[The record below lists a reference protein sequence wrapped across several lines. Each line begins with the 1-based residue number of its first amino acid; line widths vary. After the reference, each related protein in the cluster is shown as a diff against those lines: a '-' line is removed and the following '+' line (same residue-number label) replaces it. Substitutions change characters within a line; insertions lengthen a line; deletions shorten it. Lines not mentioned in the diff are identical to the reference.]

1 MTRLGPVAVLVGL
14 LSAGCSDGGRAQA
27 AKSPPPA
34 PVPVGVAVAQQ
45 KAVPLQVTAVG
56 NVQAYTTVGVKSQ
69 VAGQIQSVHF
79 KEGDEVKRGDLL
91 FTIDPRP
98 LEAAVRQA
106 EANVAKDRA
115 QLRQAEANVAKD
127 RAQLRQAEAAR
138 GQRQSEIVQAQAN
151 LDRDIAQLD
160 NAKVQEQR
168 YRELVRKELVAREQY
183 DQIRTAMTALEATV
197 QADRAAVQNARA
209 ATQAAEAMVDNAV
222 AAISAN
228 EAMVDNA
235 RAVISAGEA
244 MVETARLQLA
254 YTTIRAPMDGRTGNL
269 LVQAGNVV
277 KTGEE
282 NPLVVIAQIRPIY
295 VSFTVPEQHL
305 SAIKTYRAKG
315 TVAVEAMLDGGRK
328 GVAGNVTFV
337 NNTVDPTT
345 GTIQLKATFPNT
357 DSALWP
363 GQFVEVGMTLTTE
376 QATVVPVRAV
386 QAGQK
391 GPFVFVVKPDLTVES
406 RPVKPGRRLANE
418 TVIDQGLAPG
428 ERIVTD
434 GQLRLLPGT
443 RVEVRPE
450 KAS

>member
-1 MTRLGPVAVLVGL
+1 MTRTWLVVAL
-14 LSAGCSDGGRAQA
+14 LAAHAVAGCSDGGRAQA
-27 AKSPPPA
+27 AKSAPPA
-34 PVPVGVAVAQQ
+34 PIPVGVATAEQ
-45 KAVPLQVTAVG
+45 KAVPLQVVAVG
-56 NVQAYTTVGVKSQ
+56 TVQAYTTVGVKSQ

-79 KEGDEVKRGDLL
+79 TEGNEVKRGDLL

-115 QLRQAEANVAKD
+115 QLRQT
-127 RAQLRQAEAAR
+127 EAAR
-138 GQRQSEIVQAQAN
+138 GQRQAEITQAQAN
-151 LDRDIAQLD
+151 LDRDLAQLE
-160 NAKVQEQR
+160 NARVQEQR

-183 DQIRTAMTALEATV
+183 DQIRTALAAFEATV
-197 QADRAAVQNARA
+197 QADRAAVENARA
-209 ATQAAEAMVDNAV
+209 AAQAAEAMIDNAR

-228 EAMVDNA
+228 EAMV
-235 RAVISAGEA
+235 
-244 MVETARLQLA
+244 ETVRLQLA

-277 KTGEE
+277 KTGEDS
-282 NPLVVIAQIRPIY
+282 PLVVIAQIRPIY
-295 VSFTVPEQHL
+295 VSFSVPEHQL
-305 SAIKTYRAKG
+305 PAIKTYRAKG
-315 TVAVEAMLDGGRK
+315 TVKVDAMLEGGRK
-328 GVAGNVTFV
+328 SVVGAVTFV

-345 GTIQLKATFPNT
+345 GTIQLKATFANA

-363 GQFVEVGMTLTTE
+363 GQFVDVGLTLTTE

-406 RPVKPGRRLANE
+406 RPVKPGRRLASE
-418 TVIDQGLAPG
+418 VVIEGGIAPG

-434 GQLRLLPGT
+434 GHLRLLPGA
-443 RVEVRPE
+443 RVEIRPE
-450 KAS
+450 KTS